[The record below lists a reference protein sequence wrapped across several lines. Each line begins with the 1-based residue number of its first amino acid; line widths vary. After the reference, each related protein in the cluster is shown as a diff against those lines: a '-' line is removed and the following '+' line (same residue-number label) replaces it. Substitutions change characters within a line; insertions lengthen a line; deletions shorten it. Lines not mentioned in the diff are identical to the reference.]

1 MPLRHPAF
9 AEVNPRLW
17 ARGVIPDFRSP
28 DGLRLGPAPL
38 STRFVELW
46 DGLAVVREE
55 LAAATSLSG

>member
-1 MPLRHPAF
+1 M
-9 AEVNPRLW
+9 NPRLW

-55 LAAATSLSG
+55 LAAATNLTG